1 MSSIDVGGYKN
12 INAKNPRGGY
22 QEPSIITTKIP
33 ILVFH
38 CALFLVVNSKKI
50 FCGNLTFKLH
60 FKACKSIHDEFPIDL
75 G

>member
-1 MSSIDVGGYKN
+1 MSSIDVGKYKN
-12 INAKNPRGGY
+12 TNVENPREGY
-22 QEPSIITTKIP
+22 RKPSIVTAK
-33 ILVFH
+33 ILVLAFQ
-38 CALFLVVNSKKI
+38 CALLIAVNSKII